1 MSRRRRRT
9 RGRPPL
15 AFKVA
20 ASTLVLVLF
29 GVGAELTARTLDLDG
44 PRWRSDARNSVIM
57 VGHPTRLWGMAAGV
71 RDNAGAIATIHE
83 QGLRAP
89 IPNAPRPDGV
99 ERVMVLGDS
108 TFFGHGVGDDET
120 LPARLEAELVERGIQ
135 AEVINGAVPG
145 YSTEQTLLLLE
156 EQGWSYEPTLLVLG
170 NLWSD
175 NNVDGF
181 RDIDLLK
188 TAAVYR
194 DTGLGRSAFYRLL
207 VAQLDRVRGGDGAR
221 MITWTTTSEWPE
233 EGKRRVPLVQYAA
246 NLDRIAQEAR
256 ERGAGVAFIAPA
268 NDGLVSG
275 RFRGTAG
282 WDPYFDAQR
291 QLAAH
296 HGAPLIDG
304 LAALQAELDR
314 EPGALFLDEMHPNA
328 RGHRALGAAVAQG
341 LVAAG
346 WPADPLL
353 ASPEPFDA
361 GALTE
366 VGLEMGAKNGA
377 NRSPQAQLFAST
389 APEVGAPMPD
399 PKAYPT
405 GEAGAWP
412 LAGAVEGGSGPI
424 HVRVVTEQGVTLGFT
439 DLPGPGPFELTLPAE
454 QASVTVIASGPEGGD
469 AQATVR
475 RGDPPTTLTLP

>member
-1 MSRRRRRT
+1 MSRRRRRS
-9 RGRPPL
+9 RGRAPL
-15 AFKVA
+15 PFKIG
-20 ASTLVLVLF
+20 ASALILLLF
-29 GVGAELTARTLDLDG
+29 GVVAEITARTLHLDG

-57 VGHPTRLWGMAAGV
+57 VGHPTRLWGMASGV

-83 QGLRAP
+83 QGLRGALP
-89 IPNAPRPDGV
+89 VVPRPDGV

-120 LPARLEAELVERGIQ
+120 LPARLQAELAERGVS

-145 YSTEQTLLLLE
+145 YSTEQSLLLLE
-156 EQGWSYEPTLLVLG
+156 EQGWAYEPTLLVLG

-207 VAQLDRVRGGDGAR
+207 VAQLDRLRGGDGAR

-233 EGKRRVPLVQYAA
+233 EGKRRVPLEQYAA
-246 NLDRIAQEAR
+246 NLDRIAHDAR
-256 ERGAGVAFIAPA
+256 ARGAGVAFIAPA

-291 QLAAH
+291 QIAAH
-296 HGAPLIDG
+296 HGAPLVDG
-304 LAALQAELDR
+304 LAVLQADLAR

-328 RGHRALGAAVAQG
+328 RGHRALGAAVAQA

-346 WPADPLL
+346 WPANPLL
-353 ASPEPFDA
+353 ASPEPFDPS
-361 GALTE
+361 ALIE

-389 APEVGAPMPD
+389 APEVGAPNPD
-399 PKAYPT
+399 PPPYPT
-405 GEAGAWP
+405 GEAGSWP
-412 LAGAVEGGSGPI
+412 LKGVVEGGTGPI
-424 HVRVVTEQGVTLGFT
+424 HVRVVTDEGVTLGFT
-439 DLPGPGPFELTLPAE
+439 DLPGPGSFELALPAE
-454 QASVTVIASGPEGGD
+454 QGEVTVIASGPTPGD
-469 AQATVR
+469 ARVTVR
-475 RGDPPTTLTLP
+475 RGDPPPTLTLP